1 MSDELTIQPG
11 VNPQIQPKKTS
22 TTPYALGGAAV
33 GAAAGWGASALYKGT
48 PSAKSYEELIK
59 DANEKDVVDLKAKK
73 EALDK
78 AEKELADAGKV
89 VYDGK
94 EKEALDKAIKARDE
108 ELARLTETKSEVH
121 RSPCT
126 AYRWKIADLF
136 F

>member
-78 AEKELADAGKV
+78 AEKEISRCRQSCL
-89 VYDGK
+89 
-94 EKEALDKAIKARDE
+94 
-108 ELARLTETKSEVH
+108 
-121 RSPCT
+121 
-126 AYRWKIADLF
+126 
-136 F
+136 

>member
-73 EALDK
+73 EALDGSKFFMQNYEETNK
-78 AEKELADAGKV
+78 ASKK
-89 VYDGK
+89 K
-94 EKEALDKAIKARDE
+94 KKK
-108 ELARLTETKSEVH
+108 K
-121 RSPCT
+121 
-126 AYRWKIADLF
+126 KN
-136 F
+136 